1 MSQFVNSVS
10 CAVKRFRRV
19 VGLIA
24 VNIFLLN
31 GQFEQIKVSRIG
43 KLVFEKH
50 DALSQSFQRTS
61 GFIRVYVEHIFNYT
75 TQLLGAD
82 VTILHQY

>member
-1 MSQFVNSVS
+1 M
-10 CAVKRFRRV
+10 
-19 VGLIA
+19 
-24 VNIFLLN
+24 NIFLLN

-43 KLVFEKH
+43 ILVFEKH
-50 DALSQSFQRTS
+50 DTLSQSFQRTS
-61 GFIRVYVEHIFNYT
+61 GFIRIYVEHIFDYT